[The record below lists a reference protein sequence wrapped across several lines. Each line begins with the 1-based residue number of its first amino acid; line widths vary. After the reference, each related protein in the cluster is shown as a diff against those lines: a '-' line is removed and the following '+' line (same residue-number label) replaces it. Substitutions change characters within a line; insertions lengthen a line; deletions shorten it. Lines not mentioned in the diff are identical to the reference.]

1 MEKSSSWEW
10 FCTPVQGVLQAFSNN
25 VEGARVCVLML
36 SRNLDPM
43 SKDDVLECIQAKQQ
57 YEARGWHVAAVYLSA
72 KHDEDLLR
80 EGSNCYLPCQKRLLL
95 ANRIL
100 RTAENTSWLH
110 LDPWES
116 LYNAGPV
123 GEVVTEKRLRAYV
136 KRVCKATVPVFVVP
150 QEALKN
156 KALPVSPPGIS
167 NRSGRVLNRLIL
179 RVDKEPKLEF
189 FLPLF
194 QERFDH
200 VQVNHVS
207 DQRLVYEELL
217 RTTDYPLVSLD
228 TVFPGDYQLGVSRL
242 YDLGGFKK
250 IGLVSRP
257 GCSDV
262 SSQLH
267 VLNEA
272 LANAG
277 RGKQVVLFDDDI
289 CSGGTVAFAKM
300 QLR

>member
-1 MEKSSSWEW
+1 MTSWNVFRQSSNTKEEVGTSPPYI
-10 FCTPVQGVLQAFSNN
+10 CPPSTTKTCYVKVLT
-25 VEGARVCVLML
+25 VTC
-36 SRNLDPM
+36 
-43 SKDDVLECIQAKQQ
+43 
-57 YEARGWHVAAVYLSA
+57 HVRS
-72 KHDEDLLR
+72 
-80 EGSNCYLPCQKRLLL
+80 KRLLL
-95 ANRIL
+95 ANRFL

-116 LYNAGPV
+116 LYNAGSV

-167 NRSGRVLNRLIL
+167 NRGGRVLNRLIL

-200 VQVNHVS
+200 VQANHVS
-207 DQRLVYEELL
+207 DQSLVYEELI

-250 IGLVSRP
+250 SGLCLGQDAVIFPPNFMSLTR
-257 GCSDV
+257 
-262 SSQLH
+262 H
-267 VLNEA
+267 
-272 LANAG
+272 
-277 RGKQVVLFDDDI
+277 
-289 CSGGTVAFAKM
+289 
-300 QLR
+300 